1 MGLLDLFKKPAAKG
15 GGRVCTIAAPQKY
28 VYDALVKVLAKAAK
42 LDEESIEHINGALAP
57 LAKVS
62 GGKVT
67 DLLKSIEVHV
77 DNSRRP
83 EELIVN
89 TRMGGSPLG
98 PSSHV
103 KVEAIQAKLSRV
115 TLRAD
120 IGVSNARL
128 VDRMLMAGLSK
139 KMATG
144 MTEGVDDL
152 LRAAAAELKA
162 KIEFIDE
169 EKK

>member
-1 MGLLDLFKKPAAKG
+1 LFKKPAAKAS
-15 GGRVCTIAAPQKY
+15 GRVCTIAASQKN
-28 VYDALVKVLAKAAK
+28 VYDALAKVLAAAAA
-42 LDEESIEHINGALAP
+42 LDKDSVEHIKGALAP

-62 GGKVT
+62 GGKVN

-77 DNSRRP
+77 DSARRP
-83 EELIVN
+83 ELLIVS
-89 TRMGGSPLG
+89 TRMGGSPMG

-128 VDRMLMAGLSK
+128 VDRMLMASLTK

-144 MTEGVDDL
+144 MAEGVDDL
-152 LRAAAAELKA
+152 LKAAAAELKA

-169 EKK
+169 PVKG